1 MSTFVPDVPQHSP
14 DGTPSGPAEA
24 ASEAI
29 PAVLTLTG
37 ERTIPDLDIENYWF
51 RRHEVVY
58 ERLAPRCAGRDVL
71 EAGCGEGY
79 GADLIAGVARRV
91 VAVDYDDAAVAH
103 VRSRYPRVE
112 VMQANLAQLPL
123 PDESVDVVVNFQV
136 IEHLWDQGQFV
147 RECLR
152 VLRPSGLLMVSTP
165 NRITFSPG
173 RDTPINPF
181 HTRELNADELT
192 ELLVDAGFAEVARC
206 GLFHG
211 PRLREMDA
219 RHGGSII
226 DAQIARA
233 VADAPWPPELVADVA
248 AVTTADFDIVEADGG
263 RDIRDIRNIDDSLDL
278 IAIAVR
284 P

>member
-1 MSTFVPDVPQHSP
+1 MSASVPDLSP
-14 DGTPSGPAEA
+14 PMPGDSAPAA
-24 ASEAI
+24 D
-29 PAVLTLTG
+29 AVLTLTG

-51 RRHEVVY
+51 RRHQVVY
-58 ERLAPRCAGRDVL
+58 QRLAPRCAGRDVL

-79 GADLIAGVARRV
+79 GADLIAGLARRV
-91 VAVDYDDAAVAH
+91 VAVDYDAAAVAH

-112 VMQANLAQLPL
+112 VMRANLAGLPL
-123 PDESVDVVVNFQV
+123 RDASMDVVVSFQV
-136 IEHLWDQGQFV
+136 IEHLWDQGQFL
-147 RECLR
+147 RECAR
-152 VLRPSGLLMVSTP
+152 VLRPAGTLMVSTP

-181 HTRELNADELT
+181 HTRELNAAELAA
-192 ELLVDAGFAEVARC
+192 LLTDAGFSPPSIS

-211 PRLREMDA
+211 RRLQEMDA

-226 DAQIARA
+226 HAQIARA
-233 VADAPWPPELVADVA
+233 MAVDPAAPWPPLLAADVA
-248 AVTTADFDIVEADGG
+248 AVSTDDFDVVDAHDRRDG
-263 RDIRDIRNIDDSLDL
+263 RRIDDSLDL

>member
-1 MSTFVPDVPQHSP
+1 MSAFVPEVPHRIPDDTSP
-14 DGTPSGPAEA
+14 EASPAA
-24 ASEAI
+24 

-51 RRHEVVY
+51 RRHQVVY
-58 ERLAPRCAGRDVL
+58 QRLAPRCAGRDVL

-79 GADLIAGVARRV
+79 GADLLAGVARRV
-91 VAVDYDDAAVAH
+91 VAVDYDEAAVAH
-103 VRSRYPRVE
+103 VRARYARVQ
-112 VMQANLAQLPL
+112 VLQANLAQLPL
-123 PDESVDVVVNFQV
+123 PDASVDVVVNFQV
-136 IEHLWDQGQFV
+136 IEHLWDQAQFV
-147 RECLR
+147 RECAR

-192 ELLVDAGFAEVARC
+192 RLLLDAGFSGVSIS

-211 PRLREMDA
+211 PRLQEMDA

-233 VADAPWPPELVADVA
+233 VAAAPWPPELMADVA
-248 AVTTADFDIVEADGG
+248 AVSTDDFEIVEAGQDARG
-263 RDIRDIRNIDDSLDL
+263 RDIDDSLDL
-278 IAIAVR
+278 IAVAVR

>member
-1 MSTFVPDVPQHSP
+1 MSAFVPEVPHRIPDDTSP
-14 DGTPSGPAEA
+14 GPSAGDR
-24 ASEAI
+24 
-29 PAVLTLTG
+29 AVLTLTG

-51 RRHEVVY
+51 RRHQVVY
-58 ERLAPRCAGRDVL
+58 ERLAPHCAGRDVL

-91 VAVDYDDAAVAH
+91 VAVDYDETAVAH
-103 VRSRYPRVE
+103 VRARYASVQ
-112 VMQANLAQLPL
+112 VMQANLAELPL
-123 PDESVDVVVNFQV
+123 PDASVDVVVNFQV
-136 IEHLWDQGQFV
+136 IEHLWDQPQFV
-147 RECLR
+147 SECAR

-192 ELLVDAGFAEVARC
+192 RLLLDAGFSDVSMS

-226 DAQIARA
+226 DAQIERA
-233 VADAPWPPELVADVA
+233 VADTPWPPELMADVA
-248 AVTTADFDIVEADGG
+248 AITTDDFEIVEAGHGG
-263 RDIRDIRNIDDSLDL
+263 HIRDIRDIDDSLDL
-278 IAIAVR
+278 IAVAVR
-284 P
+284 R

>member
-1 MSTFVPDVPQHSP
+1 MSPFVPDVPPHIRGDTAP
-14 DGTPSGPAEA
+14 PAD
-24 ASEAI
+24 
-29 PAVLTLTG
+29 AVLTLTG

-51 RRHEVVY
+51 RRHQVVY
-58 ERLAPRCAGRDVL
+58 QRLAPLCAGRDVL

-91 VAVDYDDAAVAH
+91 VAVDYDEAAVAH
-103 VRSRYPRVE
+103 VRSRYPSVE
-112 VMQANLAQLPL
+112 VMRANLAELPL
-123 PDESVDVVVNFQV
+123 PAASVDVVVNFQV
-136 IEHLWDQGQFV
+136 IEHLWDQARFV
-147 RECLR
+147 EECAR

-192 ELLVDAGFAEVARC
+192 ELLVEAGFRDVAIS

-211 PRLREMDA
+211 ARLREIDA

-233 VADAPWPPELVADVA
+233 LADAPWPPELAADVA
-248 AVTTADFDIVEADGG
+248 AVTTDDFDLIEAGEG
-263 RDIRDIRNIDDSLDL
+263 RNIDDSLDL
-278 IAIAVR
+278 IAVAVR

>member
-1 MSTFVPDVPQHSP
+1 VSP
-14 DGTPSGPAEA
+14 VD
-24 ASEAI
+24 
-29 PAVLTLTG
+29 AVLTLTG
-37 ERTIPDLDIENYWF
+37 ERTIPDLDVENYWF
-51 RRHEVVY
+51 RRHQVVY
-58 ERLAPRCAGRDVL
+58 QRLAPRCAGREVL

-79 GADLIAGVARRV
+79 GADLLAGVARRV
-91 VAVDYDDAAVAH
+91 VALDYDEAAVAH
-103 VRSRYPRVE
+103 VASRYPRLE
-112 VMQANLAQLPL
+112 VMRANLTELPL
-123 PDESVDVVVNFQV
+123 PDASFDVVVNFQV
-136 IEHLWDQGQFV
+136 IEHLWDQARFV
-147 RECLR
+147 AECAR

-192 ELLVDAGFAEVARC
+192 ELLVDAGFRMVAEY

-211 PRLREMDA
+211 PRLQEMDA

-226 DAQIARA
+226 DAQVARA
-233 VADAPWPPELVADVA
+233 IADSPWPPELAADVA
-248 AVTTADFDIVEADGG
+248 AVSADDFDLLPAGD
-263 RDIRDIRNIDDSLDL
+263 RDIAGSLDL

>member
-1 MSTFVPDVPQHSP
+1 MSAFVPDVPHAP
-14 DGTPSGPAEA
+14 VDD
-24 ASEAI
+24 
-29 PAVLTLTG
+29 VLPLTG
-37 ERTIPDLDIENYWF
+37 ERTIPGLDVENYWF

-58 ERLAPRCAGRDVL
+58 QRLARRCAGLDVL

-79 GADLIAGVARRV
+79 GADLISRVARRV
-91 VAVDYDDAAVAH
+91 IAVDYDETTVAH
-103 VRSRYPRVE
+103 VRTHYPGVE
-112 VMQANLAQLPL
+112 VTHGNLAELPL
-123 PDESVDVVVNFQV
+123 ADASVDAVVNFQV
-136 IEHLWDQGQFV
+136 IEHLWDQTQFV
-147 RECLR
+147 RECAR

-192 ELLVDAGFAEVARC
+192 QLLVDAGFASVSMS
-206 GLFHG
+206 GVFHG
-211 PRLREMDA
+211 PRLAEMDA

-233 VADAPWPPELVADVA
+233 VADAPWPAELLADVA
-248 AVTTADFDIVEADGG
+248 AVTCADFDVVEAGG
-263 RDIRDIRNIDDSLDL
+263 IRNINASLDL
-278 IAIAVR
+278 VAIAVR